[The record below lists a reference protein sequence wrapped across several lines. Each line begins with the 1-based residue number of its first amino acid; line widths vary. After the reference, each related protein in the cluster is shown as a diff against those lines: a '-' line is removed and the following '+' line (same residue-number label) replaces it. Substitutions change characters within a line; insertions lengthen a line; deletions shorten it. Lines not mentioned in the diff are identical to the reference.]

1 MQVNDIVHATLL
13 AVISRYT
20 DLHTQTAQTSC
31 LKRWNLTDKTT
42 PSMQLMRLAI
52 LYVKQFETPVYLE
65 KDAFQWA
72 LRHSKIKSLDIPMY
86 NTGFAPLCGSVA

>member
-1 MQVNDIVHATLL
+1 
-13 AVISRYT
+13 
-20 DLHTQTAQTSC
+20 
-31 LKRWNLTDKTT
+31 
-42 PSMQLMRLAI
+42 MQLMRLAI

-72 LRHSKIKSLDIPMY
+72 LRHSKIKSLDMY